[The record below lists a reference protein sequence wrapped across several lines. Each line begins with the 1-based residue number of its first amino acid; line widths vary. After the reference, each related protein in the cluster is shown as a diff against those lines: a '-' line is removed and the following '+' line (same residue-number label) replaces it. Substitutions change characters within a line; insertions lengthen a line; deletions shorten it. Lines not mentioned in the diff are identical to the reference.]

1 MKEINIVLSGV
12 GGQGILVASD
22 ILAEAAMESGLDVK
36 KSEVHGMA
44 QRGGSVVSQVR
55 FGEKIYSPLI
65 RKGGADF
72 ILAFE
77 KLEALRCLDLL
88 KPGGTVIMNDQRIT
102 PLTVYFE
109 DIPYPENIEEIC
121 RDRAKDVLVFPAIKL
136 AEQLGDPR
144 VLNTIMLG
152 ILSRFLGFEE
162 ERWLECIKRR
172 VPRKTLP
179 LNREAF
185 KRGRAVSV
193 KIEGCS

>member
-1 MKEINIVLSGV
+1 MRRTNIVLSGV

-22 ILAEAAMESGLDVK
+22 ILAEVAVESGLDVK

-65 RKGGADF
+65 KKGEADF

-77 KLEALRCLDLL
+77 KLEALRYLDLL
-88 KPGGTVIMNDQRIT
+88 KPGGVVIMNDQRIV

-109 DIPYPENIEEIC
+109 GIPYPEDIEELC
-121 RDRAKDVLVFPAIKL
+121 KRRAKDVIVFPATKL
-136 AEQLGDPR
+136 AEQLGNLR
-144 VLNTIMLG
+144 VLNVIMLG

-162 ERWLECIKRR
+162 ERWLECIQRR
-172 VPRKTLP
+172 VPPKTLP
-179 LNREAF
+179 LNRKAF

-193 KIEGCS
+193 KIKGCS